1 MPRFAANIA
10 YMFNERPTL
19 LERVGAAARAGFKAV
34 ELQFPY
40 DVPPAVLRAETER
53 HGLTVLGLNT
63 ERGDPDLFGLTA
75 QPGREREFDAAFRQA
90 LDYAVAVGGNA
101 VHCLAGS
108 VRPSER
114 AAAERTYIANLSRA
128 ADLAREHGIKLL
140 IEPIN
145 RIERPGYFLDSVEH
159 AADVIAAVGKP
170 NLGMQFDFYHVQIMQ
185 GDLMR
190 RFEAHLPVVS
200 HVQIAAV
207 PSRHEPDDGEINYP
221 AIFAMLDRLGY
232 DGWVSCEYRNRGR
245 TEDGLGWGRA
255 YGLRSDG

>member
-40 DVPPAVLRAETER
+40 DIPAAVLKAETDR

-63 ERGDPDLFGLTA
+63 ERGDPGLFGLTA
-75 QPGREREFDAAFRQA
+75 QAGREREFDAAFRQA

-108 VRPSER
+108 VPPSER

-128 ADLAREHGIKLL
+128 ADLARGHGIKLL

-145 RIERPGYFLDSVEH
+145 RIERPDYFPIDTHYLLRVCNNPGLNNGWS
-159 AADVIAAVGKP
+159 GKID
-170 NLGMQFDFYHVQIMQ
+170 NNSFI
-185 GDLMR
+185 
-190 RFEAHLPVVS
+190 
-200 HVQIAAV
+200 
-207 PSRHEPDDGEINYP
+207 
-221 AIFAMLDRLGY
+221 
-232 DGWVSCEYRNRGR
+232 
-245 TEDGLGWGRA
+245 
-255 YGLRSDG
+255 